1 MEDLSK
7 RQIQILDFIKS
18 RVSNQGYPPS
28 IREICEKCGLKST
41 ASVHTHLTTLENKGY
56 IRRNKAQN
64 RSIEITD
71 PTFIK
76 NSDFLNVP
84 IVGNVSAGSP
94 ILAVENIEDSF
105 PIPSHLVG
113 SDEVFM
119 LRIRGDSMM
128 DVGIFNKDLV
138 LVNQQSTA
146 SNGDIVVAL
155 IEDSATVKTFYKEN
169 GHFRL
174 QPENE
179 NYEPIIVDNL
189 TILGK
194 VIGLYRVM

>member
-1 MEDLSK
+1 M
-7 RQIQILDFIKS
+7 
-18 RVSNQGYPPS
+18 VSSQGYPPS

-56 IRRNKAQN
+56 IKRSKAQN
-64 RSIEITD
+64 RSIEIID

-76 NSDFLNVP
+76 NNDFLNVP

-105 PIPSHLVG
+105 PIPSHLVS
-113 SDEVFM
+113 SDNVFM
-119 LRIRGDSMM
+119 LRIVGDSMIE
-128 DVGIFNKDLV
+128 VGIFNKDLV

-179 NYEPIIVDNL
+179 NYEPILVNEL
-189 TILGK
+189 QILGK
-194 VIGLYRVM
+194 VIGLYRTM